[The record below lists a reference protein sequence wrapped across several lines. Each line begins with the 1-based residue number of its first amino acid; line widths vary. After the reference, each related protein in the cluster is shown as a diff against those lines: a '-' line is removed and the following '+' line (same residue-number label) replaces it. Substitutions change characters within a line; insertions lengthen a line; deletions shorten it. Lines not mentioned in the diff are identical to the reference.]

1 MTVKELIARLQEAE
15 IDQDID
21 VVIEYSGVG
30 DFVLHGSGEEA
41 DIKGVVNLDTRVVI
55 SVME

>member
-1 MTVKELIARLQEAE
+1 MTVRELIARLQEAD

-21 VVIEYSGVG
+21 VVIEYSGAG
-30 DFVLHGSGEEA
+30 DFILRSSGEEA

>member
-1 MTVKELIARLQEAE
+1 MTVRELIARLQAAD
-15 IDQDID
+15 IDQDIN
-21 VVIEYSGVG
+21 VVIEYSGAG
-30 DFVLHGSGEEA
+30 DFVLHSSGEEA